1 MEAAHRC
8 LRNRPRVDRPHGH
21 RRDAGRRLQ
30 GRAGRRHSEN
40 LGRAYAA
47 AAGPAALPR
56 DGSAD
61 RAVRAPL
68 PAAGRR
74 RSRVDPRH
82 LRARFSR
89 DPARKTPATL
99 VGRAVGASDLMERL
113 PVLPLGQL
121 VVYPHVVLPLAL
133 TDPKAVQLI
142 DEIIQGEKRL
152 LLGVV
157 KSMGGM
163 EPPEGAVMNTL
174 PHQLYDVGTLGTI
187 VRMLKLGDG
196 SVRVMVQGLE
206 RAWLKDIAQGEKWLM
221 AEPEP
226 LQENLLE
233 DSRTEALKRT
243 VIAQFSRVIDIAP
256 YLGAELHEVLAG
268 IQEAGKL
275 ADFIAANLDLALPA
289 KAELLAI
296 DDVTRRLERLAE
308 FLVQELQVLEVGTQI
323 QEKVKTRLDQN
334 QREYVL
340 REQLQVIRQE
350 LGEGEGDDELEEL
363 SKRLEEAQLSAEAKK
378 VADRELKRLRQMS
391 PQSAEYQVARTYLD
405 VFAALPWSR
414 VTQDRLDLK
423 AAREILDRDHY
434 DLKTIKE
441 RILEY
446 LAVRTLNPE
455 AKGSI
460 LCFVGP
466 PGVGKTSL
474 GQSIAEA
481 LGRKFTRVSLG
492 GVRDEAEIRGHR
504 RTYVG
509 AIPGRIIHALQRCE
523 NRSPVLML
531 DEVDKMGADVRGDP
545 TAALLEVLDPAQNS
559 TFVDHYLEVPFDL
572 SSVMFIAT
580 ANSIMPIPDPLLD
593 RMEQL
598 TLVGYTPS
606 EKFQI
611 ARRYLLPRQ
620 LKETGLGGKDER
632 AHLADAAL
640 ERLIG
645 EYTREAGVRQ
655 LEREIQGVLRKA
667 ALEVVEGKSTT
678 VKISVKN
685 LEKYAGQPKVQSE
698 VVGRAPELGVAIG
711 LAWTPVGGDIMFIE
725 AIRMPGK
732 GQITLTGQL
741 GDVMKESAQAAW
753 SLLRARANTLG
764 IPLDAFTAADVHLHV
779 PAGGVPKDG
788 PSAGITI
795 AAALASLLTRRPS
808 RHDVAMTGELT
819 LRGRVL
825 PIGGLKE
832 KLTAAARAGGTSV
845 LVPERNKNDL
855 IDLPEEVRK
864 LLDIKLVET
873 IDDVLALAL
882 LDPPPERRSGGIR
895 VVTSTAPS
903 APPAPPPP
911 GQARR

>member
-1 MEAAHRC
+1 
-8 LRNRPRVDRPHGH
+8 
-21 RRDAGRRLQ
+21 
-30 GRAGRRHSEN
+30 
-40 LGRAYAA
+40 
-47 AAGPAALPR
+47 
-56 DGSAD
+56 
-61 RAVRAPL
+61 
-68 PAAGRR
+68 
-74 RSRVDPRH
+74 
-82 LRARFSR
+82 
-89 DPARKTPATL
+89 
-99 VGRAVGASDLMERL
+99 MERL

-142 DEIIQGEKRL
+142 DEIIQGDKRL

-157 KSMGGM
+157 KPAAGI
-163 EPPEGAVMNTL
+163 EPPEGAVMATL
-174 PHQLYDVGTLGTI
+174 PDQLYDVGTLGVV

-206 RAWLKDIAQGEKWLM
+206 RARLQGVAQGERYLM
-221 AEPEP
+221 AEYQP
-226 LQENLLE
+226 LAENLLE
-233 DSRTEALKRT
+233 DARTEALKRT

-268 IQEAGKL
+268 ITEAGKL

-289 KAELLAI
+289 KAELLAV
-296 DDVTRRLERLAE
+296 DDVTHRLERLAE
-308 FLVQELQVLEVGTQI
+308 FLVQELEVLEVGTQI

-340 REQLQVIRQE
+340 REQLQIIRQE
-350 LGEGEGDDELEEL
+350 LGEDTGDDELDELAQRIEQAEL
-363 SKRLEEAQLSAEAKK
+363 SPEAAK
-378 VADRELKRLRQMS
+378 VAERELKRLRQMS

-405 VFAALPWSR
+405 VFATLPWTKVS
-414 VTQDRLDLK
+414 QDRLDLK

-446 LAVRTLNPE
+446 LAVRTLNPD

-492 GVRDEAEIRGHR
+492 GVRDEAEVRGHR

-509 AIPGRIIHALQRCE
+509 AIPGRILHALQRCE
-523 NRSPVLML
+523 TRNPVLML

-572 SSVMFIAT
+572 AGVMFIAT
-580 ANSIMPIPDPLLD
+580 ANSLSPIPDPLLD
-593 RMEQL
+593 RMEVL
-598 TLVGYTPS
+598 TLIGYTPA
-606 EKFQI
+606 EKLQI

-620 LKETGLGGKDER
+620 LKETGLGAGR
-632 AHLADAAL
+632 ASVADGAM
-640 ERLIG
+640 ERLIA

-667 ALEVVEGKSTT
+667 ALEVVEKKATG
-678 VKISVKN
+678 VKISTKN
-685 LEKYAGQPKVQSE
+685 LEKYAGQPRVQSE
-698 VVGRAPELGVAIG
+698 VAGRAPEVGMATG

-753 SLLRARANTLG
+753 SLLRARAGALG
-764 IPLDAFTAADVHLHV
+764 IPLDSFTHSDVHLHV
-779 PAGGVPKDG
+779 PAGAVPKDG

-795 AAALASLLTRRPS
+795 ATALASLLCNRPA
-808 RHDVAMTGELT
+808 RHDLAMTGELT

-832 KLTAAARAGGTSV
+832 KLTAAARAGVTTV
-845 LVPERNKNDL
+845 LVPARNKSDL
-855 IDLPEEVRK
+855 VDLPDEVQR
-864 LLDIKLVET
+864 LLDIRQVET
-873 IDDVLALAL
+873 IDEVLELAL
-882 LDPPPERRSGGIR
+882 LAPGERARPSGGVRVSAVRSG
-895 VVTSTAPS
+895 PE
-903 APPAPPPP
+903 
-911 GQARR
+911 ARP

>member
-1 MEAAHRC
+1 
-8 LRNRPRVDRPHGH
+8 
-21 RRDAGRRLQ
+21 
-30 GRAGRRHSEN
+30 
-40 LGRAYAA
+40 
-47 AAGPAALPR
+47 
-56 DGSAD
+56 
-61 RAVRAPL
+61 
-68 PAAGRR
+68 
-74 RSRVDPRH
+74 
-82 LRARFSR
+82 
-89 DPARKTPATL
+89 
-99 VGRAVGASDLMERL
+99 MERL
-113 PVLPLGQL
+113 PILPLGQL
-121 VVYPHVVLPLAL
+121 VVYPHVVLPLSL

-206 RAWLKDIAQGEKWLM
+206 RARLANIAQGEKWLM
-221 AEPEP
+221 ADGEP

-233 DSRTEALKRT
+233 DARTEALKRT

-256 YLGAELHEVLAG
+256 YLGAELHEVLSG
-268 IQEAGKL
+268 ITEAGKL
-275 ADFIAANLDLALPA
+275 ADFISANLDLALPA

-296 DDVTRRLERLAE
+296 DDVTHRLERLGE

-323 QEKVKTRLDQN
+323 QEKVKNRLDQN

-350 LGEGEGDDELEEL
+350 LGEGDGDDELEEL
-363 SKRLEEAQLSAEAKK
+363 AKKLEEAQLSPEGKK
-378 VADRELKRLRQMS
+378 VAERELKRLRQMS

-405 VFAALPWSR
+405 VFAALPWAR
-414 VTQDRLDLK
+414 VTEDRLDLK

-434 DLKTIKE
+434 DLKTVKE

-446 LAVRTLNPE
+446 LAVRTLNPT
-455 AKGSI
+455 ARGSI

-509 AIPGRIIHALQRCE
+509 AIPGRILHALQRCE
-523 NRSPVLML
+523 TRSPVLML

-572 SSVMFIAT
+572 SAVMFIAT

-598 TLVGYTPS
+598 NLVGYTPS
-606 EKFQI
+606 EKLQI
-611 ARRYLLPRQ
+611 AKRYLLPRQ
-620 LKETGLGGKDER
+620 MKETGLAGETER
-632 AHLADAAL
+632 AHVADGAL

-655 LEREIQGVLRKA
+655 LEREIQGILRKA
-667 ALEVVEGKSTT
+667 ALEVVEKKSTN
-678 VKISVKN
+678 VKISTKN

-698 VVGRAPELGVAIG
+698 VAGRAPEIGVATG

-753 SLLRARANTLG
+753 SLLRARAGALG
-764 IPLDAFTAADVHLHV
+764 IPLDVFVQSDVHLHV

-795 AAALASLLTRRPS
+795 AAALASLLCRRPA

-832 KLTAAARAGGTSV
+832 KLTAAARAGVTSV

-864 LLDIKLVET
+864 LLDIRLVET

-882 LDPPPERRSGGIR
+882 LDVPPAEERTERRSGGIR
-895 VVTSTAPS
+895 VVGQLPAPGTLPTPPS
-903 APPAPPPP
+903 APPP
-911 GQARR
+911 GARR

>member
-1 MEAAHRC
+1 
-8 LRNRPRVDRPHGH
+8 
-21 RRDAGRRLQ
+21 
-30 GRAGRRHSEN
+30 
-40 LGRAYAA
+40 
-47 AAGPAALPR
+47 
-56 DGSAD
+56 
-61 RAVRAPL
+61 
-68 PAAGRR
+68 
-74 RSRVDPRH
+74 
-82 LRARFSR
+82 
-89 DPARKTPATL
+89 
-99 VGRAVGASDLMERL
+99 MERL
-113 PVLPLGQL
+113 PILPLGQL
-121 VVYPHVVLPLAL
+121 VVYPHVVLPLSL

-142 DEIIQGEKRL
+142 DEVIQGEKRL

-174 PHQLYDVGTLGTI
+174 PHQIYDVGTIGTI

-206 RAWLKDIAQGEKWLM
+206 RAKLSDIAQGEKYLM
-221 AEPEP
+221 ANCEP

-233 DSRTEALKRT
+233 DARTEALKRT

-268 IQEAGKL
+268 ITEAGKL

-296 DDVTRRLERLAE
+296 DDVTRRLERLGE

-323 QEKVKTRLDQN
+323 QEKVKHRLDQN

-350 LGEGEGDDELEEL
+350 LGEGEGDDELDEL
-363 SKRLEEAQLSAEAKK
+363 SKRLEDAQMSAEAKK
-378 VADRELKRLRQMS
+378 VAERELKRLRQMS

-405 VFAALPWSR
+405 VFATLPWAR

-446 LAVRTLNPE
+446 LAVRTLNPS
-455 AKGSI
+455 ARGSI

-509 AIPGRIIHALQRCE
+509 AIPGRILHALQRCE
-523 NRSPVLML
+523 SRSPVLML

-572 SSVMFIAT
+572 SAVMFIAT
-580 ANSIMPIPDPLLD
+580 ANSTTPIPDALLD

-606 EKFQI
+606 EKLQI
-611 ARRYLLPRQ
+611 AKRYLLPRQ
-620 LKETGLGGKDER
+620 MKETGLSGESER
-632 AHLADAAL
+632 AHVTDGAL

-667 ALEVVEGKSTT
+667 ALEVVEGKSTI
-678 VKISVKN
+678 VRISGKH
-685 LEKYAGQPKVQSE
+685 LEKYAGQPKVPSE
-698 VVGRAPELGVAIG
+698 VAGRAPEIGVATG

-753 SLLRARANTLG
+753 SLLRARAGALG
-764 IPLDAFTAADVHLHV
+764 ISLDAFTQSDVHLHV

-795 AAALASLLTRRPS
+795 AAALASLLCRRPA

-832 KLTAAARAGGTSV
+832 KLTAAARAGVTSV

-864 LLDIKLVET
+864 LLDIRLVET
-873 IDDVLALAL
+873 IDDVLDLAL
-882 LDPPPERRSGGIR
+882 LDAPVEDRRGERRSGGIR
-895 VVTSTAPS
+895 VMPSPS
-903 APPAPPPP
+903 APGAPSPPPP
-911 GQARR
+911 SGEIRR

>member
-1 MEAAHRC
+1 M
-8 LRNRPRVDRPHGH
+8 D
-21 RRDAGRRLQ
+21 
-30 GRAGRRHSEN
+30 
-40 LGRAYAA
+40 
-47 AAGPAALPR
+47 
-56 DGSAD
+56 
-61 RAVRAPL
+61 
-68 PAAGRR
+68 
-74 RSRVDPRH
+74 
-82 LRARFSR
+82 
-89 DPARKTPATL
+89 
-99 VGRAVGASDLMERL
+99 RL

-152 LLGVV
+152 ILGVV

-163 EPPEGAVMNTL
+163 EPPEGAVMATL
-174 PHQLYDVGTLGTI
+174 PHQLYDVGTIGTI

-196 SVRVMVQGLE
+196 SVRVMVQGIE
-206 RAWLKDIAQGEKWLM
+206 RAKLNNVAQGERWLM
-221 AEPEP
+221 ADADP
-226 LQENLLE
+226 LTENLLE

-268 IQEAGKL
+268 ITEAGKL

-289 KAELLAI
+289 KAELLAV
-296 DDVTRRLERLAE
+296 DDVTHRLERLAD

-323 QEKVKTRLDQN
+323 QEKVKSRLDQN

-363 SKRLEEAQLSAEAKK
+363 TKRLEEAQLPPEARK

-434 DLKTIKE
+434 DLKTVKE

-446 LAVRTLNPE
+446 LAVRTLNPN

-509 AIPGRIIHALQRCE
+509 AIPGRIIHALQRSE
-523 NRSPVLML
+523 TRTPVLML

-572 SSVMFIAT
+572 SGVMFIAT
-580 ANSIMPIPDPLLD
+580 ANSTQPIPDPLLD

-598 TLVGYTPS
+598 TLVGYTAA
-606 EKFQI
+606 EKLQI

-620 LKETGLGGKDER
+620 LKETGLGEER
-632 AHLADAAL
+632 AGIADGAL
-640 ERLIG
+640 DRIIS

-667 ALEVVEGKSTT
+667 ALEVVEGKATA
-678 VKISVKN
+678 VKVTVKN
-685 LEKYAGQPKVQSE
+685 LEKYAGQPKVQEE
-698 VVGRAPELGVAIG
+698 VAGRAPEVGVATG

-753 SLLRARANTLG
+753 SLLRARAATLG
-764 IPLDAFTAADVHLHV
+764 IGLDAFTQSDVHLHV
-779 PAGGVPKDG
+779 PAGAVPKDG

-808 RHDVAMTGELT
+808 RHDLAMTGELT
-819 LRGRVL
+819 LRGRIL

-832 KLTAAARAGGTSV
+832 KLTAAARAGVKTV
-845 LVPERNKNDL
+845 LVPARNKNDL

-873 IDDVLALAL
+873 IDEVLAEAL
-882 LDPPPERRSGGIR
+882 LEQPPEERTERRSGGVRIL
-895 VVTSTAPS
+895 T
-903 APPAPPPP
+903 PPGPPPP
-911 GQARR
+911 PQGEARR

>member
-1 MEAAHRC
+1 
-8 LRNRPRVDRPHGH
+8 
-21 RRDAGRRLQ
+21 
-30 GRAGRRHSEN
+30 
-40 LGRAYAA
+40 
-47 AAGPAALPR
+47 
-56 DGSAD
+56 
-61 RAVRAPL
+61 
-68 PAAGRR
+68 
-74 RSRVDPRH
+74 
-82 LRARFSR
+82 
-89 DPARKTPATL
+89 
-99 VGRAVGASDLMERL
+99 
-113 PVLPLGQL
+113 
-121 VVYPHVVLPLAL
+121 
-133 TDPKAVQLI
+133 
-142 DEIIQGEKRL
+142 
-152 LLGVV
+152 
-157 KSMGGM
+157 
-163 EPPEGAVMNTL
+163 VMNTL

-196 SVRVMVQGLE
+196 SVRVMVQGLG
-206 RAWLKDIAQGEKWLM
+206 RARLTDVAQGEKWLM
-221 AEPEP
+221 ADGEP
-226 LQENLLE
+226 LIENLLE

-268 IQEAGKL
+268 ITEAGKL

-296 DDVTRRLERLAE
+296 DDVTRRLERLSE
-308 FLVQELQVLEVGTQI
+308 FMVQELQVLEVGTQI
-323 QEKVKTRLDQN
+323 QEKVKNRLDQN

-350 LGEGEGDDELEEL
+350 LGEGEGDDELDEL
-363 SKRLEEAQLSAEAKK
+363 AKRLEEAQLPAEARK
-378 VADRELKRLRQMS
+378 VAERELKRLRQMS

-405 VFAALPWSR
+405 VFATLPWSR

-580 ANSIMPIPDPLLD
+580 ANSIVPIPDPLLD

-753 SLLRARANTLG
+753 SLLRARAATLG
-764 IPLDAFTAADVHLHV
+764 IPLDVFTQSDVHLHV
-779 PAGGVPKDG
+779 PAGAVPKDG

-795 AAALASLLTRRPS
+795 AAALASLLTRRPA

-832 KLTAAARAGGTSV
+832 KLTAAARAGVTSV

-882 LDPPPERRSGGIR
+882 LDVPPLDERTERRSGGIR
-895 VVTSTAPS
+895 VVSPPS
-903 APPAPPPP
+903 GPPTPPAP
-911 GQARR
+911 GEVRR

>member
-1 MEAAHRC
+1 
-8 LRNRPRVDRPHGH
+8 
-21 RRDAGRRLQ
+21 
-30 GRAGRRHSEN
+30 
-40 LGRAYAA
+40 
-47 AAGPAALPR
+47 
-56 DGSAD
+56 
-61 RAVRAPL
+61 
-68 PAAGRR
+68 
-74 RSRVDPRH
+74 
-82 LRARFSR
+82 
-89 DPARKTPATL
+89 
-99 VGRAVGASDLMERL
+99 MERL

-157 KSMGGM
+157 KSMGGI

-206 RAWLKDIAQGEKWLM
+206 RARLNDVAQGEKWLM
-221 AEPEP
+221 AGCES
-226 LQENLLE
+226 LIENLLE
-233 DSRTEALKRT
+233 DARTEALKRT

-268 IQEAGKL
+268 ITEAGKL

-296 DDVTRRLERLAE
+296 DDVTRRLERLGE
-308 FLVQELQVLEVGTQI
+308 FLMQELQVLEVGTQI

-363 SKRLEEAQLSAEAKK
+363 AHRLEEAQLSAEAKK

-405 VFAALPWSR
+405 VFATLPWSR
-414 VTQDRLDLK
+414 VTQDRLELK
-423 AAREILDRDHY
+423 TARDILDRDHY

-446 LAVRTLNPE
+446 LAVRTLNPD

-509 AIPGRIIHALQRCE
+509 AIPGRIIHALQRSETRC
-523 NRSPVLML
+523 PVLML

-572 SSVMFIAT
+572 SAVMFIAT
-580 ANSIMPIPDPLLD
+580 ANSTTPIPDPLLD
-593 RMEQL
+593 RMELL
-598 TLVGYTPS
+598 TLVGYTPA
-606 EKFQI
+606 EKLQI
-611 ARRYLLPRQ
+611 AKRYLMPRQ
-620 LKETGLGGKDER
+620 LKETGLGKGENGAR
-632 AHLADAAL
+632 ANVADGAL
-640 ERLIG
+640 DRLIA

-667 ALEVVEGKSTT
+667 ALEVVEGGAKT
-678 VKISVKN
+678 VKVSSKN

-698 VVGRAPELGVAIG
+698 VAGRAPEIGVATG

-753 SLLRARANTLG
+753 SLLRARAGALG
-764 IPLDAFTAADVHLHV
+764 IPLDAFTQSDVHLHV

-795 AAALASLLTRRPS
+795 AAALASLLCRRPA

-832 KLTAAARAGGTSV
+832 KLTAAARSGVTSV

-855 IDLPEEVRK
+855 IDLPDEVRK

-873 IDDVLALAL
+873 IDDVLELAL
-882 LDPPPERRSGGIR
+882 LEAPAEDRNRRSGGIR
-895 VVTSTAPS
+895 VVNSPPAPA
-903 APPAPPPP
+903 APPAAPPPP
-911 GQARR
+911 GEARR

>member
-1 MEAAHRC
+1 
-8 LRNRPRVDRPHGH
+8 
-21 RRDAGRRLQ
+21 
-30 GRAGRRHSEN
+30 
-40 LGRAYAA
+40 
-47 AAGPAALPR
+47 
-56 DGSAD
+56 
-61 RAVRAPL
+61 
-68 PAAGRR
+68 
-74 RSRVDPRH
+74 
-82 LRARFSR
+82 
-89 DPARKTPATL
+89 
-99 VGRAVGASDLMERL
+99 MERL
-113 PVLPLGQL
+113 PILPLGQL

-157 KSMGGM
+157 KSIGGA

-206 RAWLKDIAQGEKWLM
+206 RARLKDIAQGEKWLM
-221 AEPEP
+221 AEPEA
-226 LQENLLE
+226 LTENTLE

-243 VIAQFSRVIDIAP
+243 VVAQFSRVIDIAP
-256 YLGAELHEVLAG
+256 YLGAELHEVLSG
-268 IQEAGKL
+268 ITEAGKL

-296 DDVTRRLERLAE
+296 DDVTRRLERLQE

-363 SKRLEEAQLSAEAKK
+363 GKRLEEAQLSPEAKK
-378 VADRELKRLRQMS
+378 VSDRELKRLRQMS

-446 LAVRTLNPE
+446 LAVRTLNPD

-523 NRSPVLML
+523 TRTPVLML

-572 SSVMFIAT
+572 SGVMFIAT
-580 ANSIMPIPDPLLD
+580 ANSTMPIPDPLLD

-606 EKFQI
+606 EKLQI
-611 ARRYLLPRQ
+611 AKRYLMPRQ
-620 LKETGLGGKDER
+620 LKETGLGGDPGR
-632 AHLADAAL
+632 ANVGDGAL

-667 ALEVVEGKSTT
+667 ALEVVEGGAKT
-678 VKISVKN
+678 VKVSSKN

-698 VVGRAPELGVAIG
+698 VAGRAPEIGVATG

-753 SLLRARANTLG
+753 SLLRARAGALG
-764 IPLDAFTAADVHLHV
+764 IPLDAFTQSDVHLHV

-795 AAALASLLTRRPS
+795 AAALASLLCRRPA

-832 KLTAAARAGGTSV
+832 KLTAAARAGVTSV
-845 LVPERNKNDL
+845 LVPARNKNDL

-873 IDDVLALAL
+873 IDDVLELAL
-882 LDPPPERRSGGIR
+882 LEVPQEERRGDRRSGGIR
-895 VVTSTAPS
+895 VVTTPPQ
-903 APPAPPPP
+903 PPAP
-911 GQARR
+911 GEARR